1 MDVIS
6 YLFQNKYM
14 VICCCLLPAFHQL
27 RREKMDVWGERKE
40 LKKFSSFFKGHS
52 LASSKNKLRRAYG
65 RQNRRREED
74 QDGYSWEMLP
84 FHWPTCMK
92 SKPSIFLSLDIS
104 PSSRLKKEKN
114 HLSLSSSMIIDQG
127 IGKTTLVM
135 KVLESLKISI
145 PSLKVRGFYTR
156 KYDI

>member
-1 MDVIS
+1 
-6 YLFQNKYM
+6 
-14 VICCCLLPAFHQL
+14 
-27 RREKMDVWGERKE
+27 MDVWGERKE
-40 LKKFSSFFKGHS
+40 LKKFTSFFKGHS

-104 PSSRLKKEKN
+104 PSSRLKKEKIIF
-114 HLSLSSSMIIDQG
+114 LSILPWSLIRALGRQLWWWKCWKASKSQSLVSKFEASTRVSMIY
-127 IGKTTLVM
+127 KKKPT
-135 KVLESLKISI
+135 
-145 PSLKVRGFYTR
+145 FYCHVWMMPF
-156 KYDI
+156 